1 MHQLGVFKNP
11 FARHLLFSLLFIGWI
26 ALADARAS
34 AQNVYRSNDGHLFKV
49 SISCPETGLMSGEDI
64 PLVFELRNLS
74 NKPLFLSEISPG
86 EPNSPPFYT
95 YIRALADD
103 SYLYH
108 SPRSSVDRG
117 IERIQIQSGECFQ
130 TQILLGRSHL
140 KRHLRAEGQK
150 TGRYA
155 IIIQTKLRIGGSD
168 SKPNP
173 PIGIEATTEIDIS
186 PSNQETRGKVLE
198 QLGEVLVT
206 GRQPAA
212 TRAVDR
218 LVVIEDPRVLSVF
231 FRFLDVCDAR
241 MNAVGKLPSEF
252 EPIVERV
259 VIAIVWDYQ
268 NIFPDGGRVAEF
280 LQRMKNSRS
289 HFIRKRFAD
298 ELDWMPNFSS
308 LQTPPSHFT
317 RFHFLLEMYRDP
329 APDIRA
335 IVAGRIGD
343 IAGPEAERVLREM
356 LEDDD
361 KTVREKA
368 LGSLKNRKAA
378 KP

>member
-1 MHQLGVFKNP
+1 M
-11 FARHLLFSLLFIGWI
+11 
-26 ALADARAS
+26 
-34 AQNVYRSNDGHLFKV
+34 
-49 SISCPETGLMSGEDI
+49 
-64 PLVFELRNLS
+64 
-74 NKPLFLSEISPG
+74 
-86 EPNSPPFYT
+86 
-95 YIRALADD
+95 
-103 SYLYH
+103 
-108 SPRSSVDRG
+108 
-117 IERIQIQSGECFQ
+117 
-130 TQILLGRSHL
+130 
-140 KRHLRAEGQK
+140 
-150 TGRYA
+150 
-155 IIIQTKLRIGGSD
+155 
-168 SKPNP
+168 
-173 PIGIEATTEIDIS
+173 
-186 PSNQETRGKVLE
+186 E
-198 QLGEVLVT
+198 QLGEIMVT

-231 FRFLDVCDAR
+231 FRFLDVCEAR
-241 MNAVGKLPSEF
+241 TIADGKLPSNF

-268 NIFPDGGRVAEF
+268 NIFPDGGQVDEF

-308 LQTPPSHFT
+308 LQAPPSHFT
-317 RFHFLLEMYRDP
+317 RFHFLLEMCRDP

-343 IAGPEAERVLREM
+343 IATPEAERVLREM

-361 KTVREKA
+361 KTVRETA
-368 LGSLKNRKAA
+368 RESLKNRKAA